1 MYAAA
6 AASTVTCGARVRP
19 AVAVVGMASTKSPGP
34 EHPEGRSANSGRAPR
49 RLKILGSFNPA
60 AAATAADA
68 AADAAH
74 SLAASAEATRPCSSK
89 AAAAASA
96 AAAARCARERER
108 LAANAANAVSSLDVV
123 AASLPLKLSSPLLL
137 SLR

>member
-1 MYAAA
+1 LYAAA

-60 AAATAADA
+60 AA
-68 AADAAH
+68 
-74 SLAASAEATRPCSSK
+74 
-89 AAAAASA
+89 
-96 AAAARCARERER
+96 RCARERER